1 MREMDLLDAVQL
13 KNNLKRTQIIVTQA
27 SQKKRPEDEMIMLMK
42 SVRNRVEKS
51 IASGQIEIVSKREW
65 TLR

>member
-1 MREMDLLDAVQL
+1 MREMDLLDAVQP

-42 SVRNRVEKS
+42 SVNNRVKKS
-51 IASGQIEIVSKREW
+51 IVSGQIEIVSEREW